1 MISYATFGNIYL
13 ALTLVSNIPILAHFY
28 RSNSTSAL
36 PQDLPFWANVFF
48 SFRVSLFRVNS
59 NSVPFRV
66 TLLRLT
72 HFLFFIPEAWNTM
85 VVKLFS
91 NSDTSMYLQHW
102 ESQNA
107 CLIDSSPFF
116 MHCLHYTSCYFKF
129 WFNESS
135 NKLLC

>member
-13 ALTLVSNIPILAHFY
+13 ALLWLVIFQFLHIFTGATAPVYYPRICLSEQMF
-28 RSNSTSAL
+28 
-36 PQDLPFWANVFF
+36 FF